1 MIELAYIFRHH
12 GPDYQ
17 AKFAERML
25 PNHSQTMR
33 AIINLG
39 SKP

>member
-1 MIELAYIFRHH
+1 MIELAHIFRRH

-25 PNHSQTMR
+25 PSH
-33 AIINLG
+33 APG
-39 SKP
+39 DAGHH